1 MNAVSDFNL
10 CRPLIYREYAVGK
23 LVEALRNRPEGRG
36 FDFGI
41 EIFHCHNPSG
51 GTMAPRSTQ
60 SLTEM
65 SIRNILWV
73 VKVAGA

>member
-1 MNAVSDFNL
+1 M
-10 CRPLIYREYAVGK
+10 GK

-51 GTMAPRSTQ
+51 GTVAPRSTQ
-60 SLTEM
+60 SLIEM
-65 SIRNILWV
+65 SIKYFMGGKGGWRVGLTTLPP
-73 VKVAGA
+73 